1 MTTRIIAA
9 VDPNW
14 VIGVNGGMPWHYKAD
29 FKRFKER
36 TMGGSLIMGRATWE
50 SLPKP
55 LPGRRMMVLTQQDKP
70 ASKHPEGSCEYYKD
84 HNLILLAAGSDQHG
98 TNGDIW
104 IAGGAEIYKLFLNN
118 GAAPDIDEIDLTFV
132 PEVTEF
138 PEPGKITYFPVP
150 VNLLAGFQLSS
161 EEVNAEDSRL
171 RHCIYKRAV

>member
-14 VIGVNGGMPWHYKAD
+14 VIGVNGGMPWHFKAD

-36 TMGGSLIMGRATWE
+36 TMGGTLIMGKTTWE

-55 LPGRRMMVLTQQDKP
+55 LPGRRMMVLTRQDKP
-70 ASKHPEGSCEYYKD
+70 TSKHPDGSCEFYGSID
-84 HNLILLAAGSDQHG
+84 TILLAAGSDQHG
-98 TNGDIW
+98 TNGDVW
-104 IAGGAEIYKLFLNN
+104 IVGGAEVYKLFLDN
-118 GAAPDIDEIDLTFV
+118 GGVDIDEIDLTFV

-150 VNLLAGFQLSS
+150 INLLGGFKLSS
-161 EEVNAEDSRL
+161 EEVNVDDTRL